1 MDPRIKR
8 SENWS
13 PEENQI
19 LFKLHSELGN
29 KWSEIC
35 SHIPGRTDNCVKNHF
50 YSTMRRGMRKINSY
64 IENVKRKS
72 NLAKTFKTEILNK
85 ILTLC
90 EGRNDD
96 KFQFNE
102 KAKELAIEIKSN
114 LIQLS
119 LEVPDVD

>member
-1 MDPRIKR
+1 
-8 SENWS
+8 
-13 PEENQI
+13 
-19 LFKLHSELGN
+19 
-29 KWSEIC
+29 
-35 SHIPGRTDNCVKNHF
+35 
-50 YSTMRRGMRKINSY
+50 MRRGMRKINSY